1 MLPASSV
8 DEVIM
13 SDVETGGQKGSKPDR
28 YDMID
33 IWPLRML
40 ARVYWWGSGRSDS
53 KYPFRNWEKGF
64 SWSLCYSAAMRHLN
78 AFWAGEFWDPETKL
92 PHLAHAAWQCFV
104 LMKFWKYKLG
114 TDDRSRID
122 TWEV

>member
-1 MLPASSV
+1 MNPPLE
-8 DEVIM
+8 EVRQI
-13 SDVETGGQKGSKPDR
+13 DPNTGGQKGVKPDR

-40 ARVYWWGSGRSDS
+40 ARVYWWGSGHSEA

-64 SWSLCYSAAMRHLN
+64 AWSSCYSAAMRHLN
-78 AFWAGEFWDPETKL
+78 AFWGGEFNDPETGL

-104 LMKFWKYKLG
+104 MMKFYKYGLG
-114 TDDRSRID
+114 TDDRSPID
-122 TWEV
+122 KWSEE